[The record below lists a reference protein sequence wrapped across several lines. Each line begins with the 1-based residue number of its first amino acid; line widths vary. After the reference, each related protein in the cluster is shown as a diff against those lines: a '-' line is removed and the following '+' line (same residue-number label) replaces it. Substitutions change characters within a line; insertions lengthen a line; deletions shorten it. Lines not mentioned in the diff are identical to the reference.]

1 MIIVSFV
8 GMRTLTQGEMLMEQ
22 LVFEPSPHLTLV
34 SGKCS
39 AQELQGESAGDPR
52 RGGIAVEVDVVDGPM
67 GTSPCPATW
76 GRDTHH
82 SIGCNSKHLLE
93 RRLLNRTGGICANV
107 TQLFFFSDLF
117 QLCAFLPP
125 PVTPHNM

>member
-22 LVFEPSPHLTLV
+22 LVFEPSPHLTLA

-52 RGGIAVEVDVVDGPM
+52 RG
-67 GTSPCPATW
+67 ATLS
-76 GRDTHH
+76 GHQ
-82 SIGCNSKHLLE
+82 GQE
-93 RRLLNRTGGICANV
+93 
-107 TQLFFFSDLF
+107 
-117 QLCAFLPP
+117 
-125 PVTPHNM
+125 TPEAPE